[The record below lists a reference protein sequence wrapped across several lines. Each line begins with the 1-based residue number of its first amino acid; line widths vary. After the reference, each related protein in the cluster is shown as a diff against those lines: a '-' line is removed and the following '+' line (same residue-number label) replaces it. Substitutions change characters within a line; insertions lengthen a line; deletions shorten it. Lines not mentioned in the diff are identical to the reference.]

1 MAEGDS
7 GKILEKV
14 LDLATGKVDEIA
26 EHQDRTDRDIESVD
40 FCLRGDKEGRV
51 LGLVA
56 RVSNIEKA
64 CRQNHGNDQR
74 PQIQADTNRMEAPRR
89 SEVIWTV
96 DKIITAIVSGV
107 AVLIASFGALTATC
121 NRRDLR
127 RDDARWHRSAHV
139 QPDTA
144 ETDTAGP

>member
-1 MAEGDS
+1 MATDDS
-7 GKILEKV
+7 GSVVDRL
-14 LDLATGKVDEIA
+14 LDLATGEVQEVAGHVQAID
-26 EHQDRTDRDIESVD
+26 V
-40 FCLRGDKEGRV
+40 CLRGNQEGTTR
-51 LGLVA
+51 GLIA
-56 RVSNIEKA
+56 RMDALERG

-74 PQIQADTNRMEAPRR
+74 LQIQADTNRMEAPRR